1 MNPTHKPKP
10 PDKGAPPEHK
20 PSRKVALA
28 EVMRSLQDLV
38 SNELAAET
46 TTPKKRRRAD
56 QKPSTAHADD
66 APAVVNS
73 AEEIESI
80 TLESPPES
88 SAETPAT
95 PRPPGMAEVP
105 ETQEQF
111 SGEPLAP
118 AKPSV
123 PGGKTAP
130 AFVPVGTASRSA
142 LPPSMAGAGGPSTAP
157 FDKAQGRLR
166 TGLQQELPYLDSLAP
181 APPESP
187 PELAAPSHIPEPV
200 VNEASFTTTLTL
212 SEENWDDIPVLEEAV
227 DLTDEIDADAAVPG
241 ASPAIVLPP
250 AGAARRLAIQVAAR
264 LNVELRKSGQTG
276 LNSAIITQ
284 LAKILEEALAKN
296 AATMENATG
305 GNADDAGEIFRS
317 PSEKH

>member
-46 TTPKKRRRAD
+46 ATPKKRRRAD
-56 QKPSTAHADD
+56 QKPSTARADD

-80 TLESPPES
+80 TLESPPEGA
-88 SAETPAT
+88 AETPAT
-95 PRPPGMAEVP
+95 P
-105 ETQEQF
+105 
-111 SGEPLAP
+111 EPLAP

-142 LPPSMAGAGGPSTAP
+142 LAPSMAGAGRP
-157 FDKAQGRLR
+157 FDRALRQSSGQAQDR
-166 TGLQQELPYLDSLAP
+166 
-181 APPESP
+181 
-187 PELAAPSHIPEPV
+187 LAAGV
-200 VNEASFTTTLTL
+200 
-212 SEENWDDIPVLEEAV
+212 AV
-227 DLTDEIDADAAVPG
+227 
-241 ASPAIVLPP
+241 S
-250 AGAARRLAIQVAAR
+250 R
-264 LNVELRKSGQTG
+264 
-276 LNSAIITQ
+276 
-284 LAKILEEALAKN
+284 
-296 AATMENATG
+296 
-305 GNADDAGEIFRS
+305 
-317 PSEKH
+317 

>member
-1 MNPTHKPKP
+1 MSPTHKPKP

-38 SNELAAET
+38 TNELAAET
-46 TTPKKRRRAD
+46 ATPKKRRRAD
-56 QKPSTAHADD
+56 QKPSTARADD

-88 SAETPAT
+88 AAETPAT
-95 PRPPGMAEVP
+95 P
-105 ETQEQF
+105 
-111 SGEPLAP
+111 EPLAP

-123 PGGKTAP
+123 P
-130 AFVPVGTASRSA
+130 
-142 LPPSMAGAGGPSTAP
+142 AGGPSTTVNVAS
-157 FDKAQGRLR
+157 FT
-166 TGLQQELPYLDSLAP
+166 TGLQQELPYLDSLTP

-187 PELAAPSHIPEPV
+187 PEPAAPPNIPEPV

-227 DLTDEIDADAAVPG
+227 DLTDEIDADAVAPG
-241 ASPAIVLPP
+241 APTPPTTALPP
-250 AGAARRLAIQVAAR
+250 AGAGRRLAIQVAAR
-264 LNVELRKSGQTG
+264 LNVELRKSGQAG

-284 LAKILEEALAKN
+284 LAKMLEEALAKN

-305 GNADDAGEIFRS
+305 GNADDEGAVSRP
-317 PSEKH
+317 PSEKKH

>member
-1 MNPTHKPKP
+1 MSPTHKPKP

-38 SNELAAET
+38 TNELAAET
-46 TTPKKRRRAD
+46 ATPKKRRRAD
-56 QKPSTAHADD
+56 QKPSTARADD

-88 SAETPAT
+88 AAETPAT
-95 PRPPGMAEVP
+95 P
-105 ETQEQF
+105 
-111 SGEPLAP
+111 EPLAP

-123 PGGKTAP
+123 P
-130 AFVPVGTASRSA
+130 
-142 LPPSMAGAGGPSTAP
+142 AGGPSTTVNVAS
-157 FDKAQGRLR
+157 FT
-166 TGLQQELPYLDSLAP
+166 TGLQQELPYLDSLTP

-187 PELAAPSHIPEPV
+187 PEPAAPRNIPEPV

-264 LNVELRKSGQTG
+264 LNVELRKSGQAG

-284 LAKILEEALAKN
+284 LAKMLEEALAKN

-305 GNADDAGEIFRS
+305 RNADDAGEIFRS